1 MLRQIFQQTLKQDH
15 VFLRVP
21 PVLYVL
27 KDKKE
32 NELERLVKEEIY
44 KPVGSFKW
52 LAPIVCIIK
61 DDGSFCMM
69 AQRIFNYNYFFN

>member
-1 MLRQIFQQTLKQDH
+1 MKNVEVDIPIDLKAKPC
-15 VFLRVP
+15 FLRVP
-21 PVLYVL
+21 PVLYAL

-52 LAPIVCIIK
+52 LAPTVCIIK

-69 AQRIFNYNYFFN
+69 AQRILVFWT